1 MIRRVALFTVAITL
15 IGAMVLSCAK
25 AHPVT
30 PTPPETFAV
39 PMIYRQCQVQER
51 RHVVWP
57 THGWVVTFYCP
68 DSIKTAGLVK

>member
-1 MIRRVALFTVAITL
+1 MALKRVVIMGLTV
-15 IGAMVLSCAK
+15 MVLSCAK

-68 DSIKTAGLVK
+68 DGIRLAGAK